1 MEPLPSHY
9 EHQERRAST
18 LSSEDI
24 EAIAEAVVKLQGQ
37 GCPINNEELKDVLE
51 FYRNMNG
58 FFDSTKK
65 TVWNTILVSTILGLI
80 ALVSLG
86 AWHKSGH

>member
-1 MEPLPSHY
+1 MTPAGI
-9 EHQERRAST
+9 ERRATT

-24 EAIAEAVVKLQGQ
+24 QAIAAAVVELQGQ
-37 GCPINNEELKDVLE
+37 SCPINQEELRDVLE
-51 FYRNMNG
+51 FYRNING

-65 TVWNTILVSTILGLI
+65 TVWNTILVSVILGLI

-86 AWHKSGH
+86 AWHKSGN